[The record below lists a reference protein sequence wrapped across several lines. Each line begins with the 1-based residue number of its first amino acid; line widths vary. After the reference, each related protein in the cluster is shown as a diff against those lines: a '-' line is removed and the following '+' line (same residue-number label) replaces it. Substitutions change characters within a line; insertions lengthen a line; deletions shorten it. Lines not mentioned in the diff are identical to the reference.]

1 MKRSDHDQFWQ
12 MYESKVRAAVERS
25 CRSAS
30 RTLTDS
36 TMDID
41 DMIAWVDTKVWKMLE
56 SDGYPTFHDNPS
68 VDQAIERLTTHAP
81 TLARWSYLA
90 LCRKHF
96 RRLNR
101 NTQYINGMSQA
112 QRLAMTSAVDTTIE
126 DRAELDQTLDSLRET
141 LSASEKQKLAAS
153 YIEKGERHRVAMV
166 LGATRK
172 EDDRLITKT
181 TGGGMNENAIQQMR
195 SRARKRALQ
204 ILQEAAK
211 TPFFLLVTL
220 VILTI
225 SVSSSTSYAGEQTGG
240 RKGSRTTDIVLAS
253 TPTLQDSQWGG
264 INQPLTPGEQTGGR
278 GPR

>member
-12 MYESKVRAAVERS
+12 LYESKVRSVIERS
-25 CRSAS
+25 CRNAS

-56 SDGYPTFHDNPS
+56 NDGYPTFHDDPTPER
-68 VDQAIERLTTHAP
+68 AIERLTTHAP

-101 NTQYINGMSQA
+101 SSQYISGLSQA

-126 DRAELDQTLDSLRET
+126 DRAELNEAIGSLRDA
-141 LSASEKQKLAAS
+141 LSDNEKQKLAAS
-153 YIEKGERHRVAMV
+153 WIEKSDRHRVAMV

-181 TGGGMNENAIQQMR
+181 IGGGMNENAIQQMR
-195 SRARKRALQ
+195 SRARKRAAQ
-204 ILQEAAK
+204 ILQDAAK
-211 TPFFLLVTL
+211 LPFIMLASLVFLS
-220 VILTI
+220 I
-225 SVSSSTSYAGEQTGG
+225 SVSSSSAIAGEQTGG
-240 RKGSRTTDIVLAS
+240 RKGTMTADTHHAVV
-253 TPTLQDSQWGG
+253 QDVSQSQNAKSGV
-264 INQPLTPGEQTGGR
+264 IPGEQTGGR

>member
-12 MYESKVRAAVERS
+12 LYESKVRATLERS
-25 CRSAS
+25 CRSTS

-56 SDGYPTFHDNPS
+56 NDGYPTFHDNPS
-68 VDQAIERLTTHAP
+68 VDQAIERLTTHAQ

-101 NTQYINGMSQA
+101 TSQYISGLSQA
-112 QRLAMTSAVDTTIE
+112 QRLAATSAVDTTIE
-126 DRAELDQTLDSLRET
+126 DRAQLDEALGSLRDA
-141 LSASEKQKLAAS
+141 LSANEKQKLAAS
-153 YIEKGERHRVAMV
+153 YIDKADRQRIALV

-181 TGGGMNENAIQQMR
+181 TGGGMSENAIQQMR
-195 SRARKRALQ
+195 SRAKKRAAQ
-204 ILQEAAK
+204 ILQDAAK
-211 TPFFLLVTL
+211 LPFFMLATL
-220 VILTI
+220 VIL
-225 SVSSSTSYAGEQTGG
+225 SMSFSSTSATAGEQTGG
-240 RKGSRTTDIVLAS
+240 RKGTTRTAD
-253 TPTLQDSQWGG
+253 LQQVSHDWIDSQAQA
-264 INQPLTPGEQTGGR
+264 IPGEQTGGR
-278 GPR
+278 GPK

>member
-1 MKRSDHDQFWQ
+1 MNRSDHDQFWQ
-12 MYESKVRAAVERS
+12 SYESKVRPAIERS
-25 CRSAS
+25 CAHAS
-30 RTLTDS
+30 RTKTDS

-41 DMIAWVDTKVWKMLE
+41 DMIAWIDTKVWRMLE
-56 SDGYPTFHDNPS
+56 SDGYPTFHDNPTT
-68 VDQAIERLTTHAP
+68 DQAIERLVTHAP

-101 NTQYINGMSQA
+101 TSQYINGMSQS

-126 DRAELDQTLDSLRET
+126 DRAELDETISSLRDA
-141 LSASEKQKLAAS
+141 LSANEKQKLAAS

-181 TGGGMNENAIQQMR
+181 TGEGMNENAVQQMR
-195 SRARKRALQ
+195 SRARKRAVQ
-204 ILQEAAK
+204 ILNDAAK
-211 TPFFLLVTL
+211 LPFFMLATL

-225 SVSSSTSYAGEQTGG
+225 SLSSNPAVAGEQTGG
-240 RKGSRTTDIVLAS
+240 RKGTMTADIVSHSMAGMEDL
-253 TPTLQDSQWGG
+253 
-264 INQPLTPGEQTGGR
+264 INSRSPIIPGEQTGGR
-278 GPR
+278 RPN